1 MTQMRTLLIGLVMLA
16 AAPAVAVAQ
25 ADVRTLRRTCWE
37 GNLIEQKTEVLEAC
51 TALIESGALRGDDVA
66 RAYRT
71 RGLTYVY
78 NDDPSAAITELER
91 AAELGPDHA
100 ETYLYQAMAWHEL
113 GNRERTIEAV
123 TRAERLRPGWALT
136 NANLGGLRFELGDI
150 EAGRE
155 NIRAAIRGFPLPEEN
170 NLICWHLAL
179 ANVDLDEAAKACD
192 RAIRAEPRN
201 AAYMDS
207 RAMLKLRL
215 GDFAGAEADYISAYA
230 LDREQAMSL
239 YGRGVARIRQG
250 REEQGRTDIARALE
264 AQPELAAEWARWGLV
279 P

>member
-1 MTQMRTLLIGLVMLA
+1 MPLMRTLLVGLLMLA
-16 AAPAVAVAQ
+16 AAPAVALAQ
-25 ADVRTLRRTCWE
+25 EDVRALRRTCWD

-51 TALIESGALRGDDVA
+51 TALINSGALRGDELA
-66 RAYRT
+66 HAYRT
-71 RGLTYVY
+71 RGLIHFY
-78 NDDPSAAITELER
+78 NDDPSAAIAQLER
-91 AAELGPDHA
+91 AAEMRPDHA
-100 ETYLYQAMAWHEL
+100 ETYLYQAFAWHEL

-123 TRAERLRPGWALT
+123 TRAENLRPGWALT

-150 EAGRE
+150 EAGRA
-155 NIRAAIRGFPLPEEN
+155 NIRAAIRGVPLPEEN

-192 RAIRAEPRN
+192 RAIRGAPRN
-201 AAYMDS
+201 AAYIDS

-239 YGRGVARIRQG
+239 YGRGFARIRLGREVQG
-250 REEQGRTDIARALE
+250 RADIARALE
-264 AQPELAAEWARWGLV
+264 AEPALAGDWLRWGLV